1 MISMSTQVI
10 EIEFSL
16 EKCDML
22 MMNSGTK
29 DKERKNWTAKSRK
42 YQIAWRKG
50 KLQVVGNIESGH
62 NQTSRKKK

>member
-29 DKERKNWTAKSRK
+29 DKERRIELLNQESIRLLGE
-42 YQIAWRKG
+42 KG
-50 KLQVVGNIESGH
+50 NYK
-62 NQTSRKKK
+62 